1 MADALSEGQAQVMPT
16 YEINLWK
23 DKKII
28 EKVVKQFETDD
39 DVLDFIRKNFDKEDE
54 LPRLDQEKGYLR
66 PKKSSIII
74 TWSKIST
81 YVRKNAPRRL
91 ELDEKEKELKDT
103 LEKSITQETIDEWG
117 FNEMLRHTRRA
128 YGPNPDAKGYNEFPG
143 RKKDPRFV

>member
-1 MADALSEGQAQVMPT
+1 MQT

-23 DKKII
+23 DKRVI

-39 DVLDFIRKNFDKEDE
+39 DVLKFIKDNYDKEDE

-91 ELDEKEKELKDT
+91 ILDDHEKELKGT
-103 LEKSITQETIDEWG
+103 LEKSITSEVINDWG
-117 FNEMLRHTRRA
+117 YNEMLRHTRKN
-128 YGPNPDAKGYNEFPG
+128 YGPNPDAKGYSEFPG
-143 RKKDPRFV
+143 REDRTYYKK

>member
-1 MADALSEGQAQVMPT
+1 MPT
-16 YEINLWK
+16 YEINLWR

-28 EKVVKQFETDD
+28 EKVIKQFEADD
-39 DVLDFIRKNFDKEDE
+39 EVLKFIEENFDKKEE

-81 YVRKNAPRRL
+81 YVRKNAPKRL
-91 ELDEKEKELKDT
+91 ELDEKEKELKNT

-117 FNEMLRHTRRA
+117 FDEMLRHTRKT
-128 YGPNPDAKGYNEFPG
+128 YGPNPNAKGYDEFPG

>member
-1 MADALSEGQAQVMPT
+1 MPT
-16 YEINLWK
+16 YEINLWR

-28 EKVVKQFETDD
+28 EKVIKQFEANDE
-39 DVLDFIRKNFDKEDE
+39 VLEFIEENFDKKEE

-81 YVRKNAPRRL
+81 YVRKNAPKRL
-91 ELDEKEKELKDT
+91 ELDEKEKELKNT

-117 FNEMLRHTRRA
+117 FNEMLRHTRKA
-128 YGPNPDAKGYNEFPG
+128 YGPNPDAKGYDEFPG